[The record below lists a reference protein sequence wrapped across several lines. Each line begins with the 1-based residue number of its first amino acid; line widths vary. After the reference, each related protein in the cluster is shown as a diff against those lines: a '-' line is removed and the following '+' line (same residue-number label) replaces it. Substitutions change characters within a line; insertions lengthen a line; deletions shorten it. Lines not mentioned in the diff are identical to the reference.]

1 MKKSKEINI
10 AEAFGA
16 TDGRDQRFAI
26 YIPNKDKHGKHV
38 DQEKWIN
45 KTLMLLSEICGGATV
60 MPPVRGA
67 WLNQESKGLVI
78 EEPVLVYTFIE
89 PHNFAKRMSEIKDL
103 MHEIGKK
110 TRQGQMAFEFNQT
123 FYLIDIEK

>member
-1 MKKSKEINI
+1 MKKSQEINI

-16 TDGRDQRFAI
+16 TEGRDQRFAI
-26 YIPNKDKHGKHV
+26 YIPNKDKHGKPV

-67 WLNQESKGLVI
+67 WLNQ
-78 EEPVLVYTFIE
+78 
-89 PHNFAKRMSEIKDL
+89 
-103 MHEIGKK
+103 
-110 TRQGQMAFEFNQT
+110 T